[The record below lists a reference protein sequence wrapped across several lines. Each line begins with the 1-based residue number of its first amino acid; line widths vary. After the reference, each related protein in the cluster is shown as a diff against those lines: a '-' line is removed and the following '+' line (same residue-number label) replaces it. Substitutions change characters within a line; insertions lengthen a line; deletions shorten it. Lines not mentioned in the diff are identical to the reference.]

1 MPPRLLGQGGHRPVY
16 KAHHAAH
23 MGLSG
28 PKDDK
33 LMSRVREEDFTLVL
47 VPSRG
52 GVVCPVIPKPLTPAI

>member
-1 MPPRLLGQGGHRPVY
+1 
-16 KAHHAAH
+16 

-28 PKDDK
+28 PRDDK